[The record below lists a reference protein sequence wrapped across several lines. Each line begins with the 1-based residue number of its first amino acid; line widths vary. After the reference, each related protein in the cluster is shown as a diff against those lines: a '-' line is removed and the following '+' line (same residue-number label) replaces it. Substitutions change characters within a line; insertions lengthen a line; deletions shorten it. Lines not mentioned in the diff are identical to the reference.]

1 MYLRGSKFNMNRRR
15 RRSNPLTI
23 IILVL
28 LVGGAW
34 YVKQV
39 IVPQTPPLFVST
51 PTPTIAPE
59 TYLAD
64 AQQLEAEG
72 KYAQA
77 IQNYT
82 DALSLTPD
90 NPAIFLN
97 IARLQ
102 IYTSHFQEAVDNAG
116 NALVSNPGNAQA
128 MAMRG
133 YALGRL
139 GDSLTAESVLTEAIE
154 LDPNNPLPYA
164 YMAEILA
171 LRSQTAGG
179 DAEVLNRAIE
189 YSRKAIDFGPNL
201 LESHRARGIVLE
213 FTTNYE
219 DAVREFETAIAQNRY
234 IADLHLYLGR
244 NYRAIGEDSK
254 AVTEYNTAI
263 SLNPSDPEA
272 YNSLSRTYARL
283 GEYPNSVLFGLEA
296 IKRAPT
302 NPFFYGNLG
311 TVYYRMGDY
320 PRTIE
325 TLTIAVRG
333 GTAATGETV
342 EGLALDYWPVSEY
355 YTMLGLALAN
365 QGNCGE
371 ALPIAQLVAEGVSI
385 EEFSVANAQEIVNI
399 CQQIADGEL
408 EPAEPTETPS
418 S

>member
-1 MYLRGSKFNMNRRR
+1 MYLRGSKFNMNRKR
-15 RRSNPLTI
+15 RRSNPLSI

-28 LVGGAW
+28 LVGGAL
-34 YVKQV
+34 YVNQV
-39 IVPQTPPLFVST
+39 IVPQTPPLFMPT
-51 PTPTIAPE
+51 PTPTVAPE

-64 AQQLEAEG
+64 AQQMEAEG

-90 NPAIFLN
+90 NPGIFIN

-128 MAMRG
+128 MALRG
-133 YALGRL
+133 YALGRM
-139 GDSLTAESVLTEAIE
+139 GDYATAESVLTEAIE
-154 LDPNNPLPYA
+154 LDPNSPLAYA

-179 DAEVLNRAIE
+179 DAEVLNRAID

-219 DAVREFETAIAQNRY
+219 DAVREFESAIAQNRY

-263 SLNPSDPEA
+263 SLNPSDPDA

-302 NPFFYGNLG
+302 NPYFYGNLG

-355 YTMLGLALAN
+355 YYMLGLALAR

-371 ALPIAQLVAEGVSI
+371 ALPIAQMVAEGVSI
-385 EEFSVANAQEIVNI
+385 EEFSVSNAQEIVTI
-399 CQQIADGEL
+399 CQQIADGDL
-408 EPAEPTETPS
+408 APAEPTETPS